1 MPFSCMHTNA
11 HKFVVFL
18 LSRLLCVST
27 LRSAASSSVSFGFA
41 RKVVKKVVVIGAYLS
56 RRLSSASQKV
66 HAFPG
71 TDRHRFSREN
81 NARIVPALVHENSSS
96 GEILTPSSNTRLFSS
111 IAANIVLRKRREPVE
126 IRRNFTF
133 GLIPSSGIF
142 AGGKNIF
149 KHRAGEKV
157 VLNALLNGGA
167 RVCGSLTLSPPSPFE
182 KENSNN

>member
-56 RRLSSASQKV
+56 RRLSSTSQKV

-71 TDRHRFSREN
+71 ADRHRFSREN
-81 NARIVPALVHENSSS
+81 NAPIVPALVHENSSS

-133 GLIPSSGIF
+133 GLVPSSGIF
-142 AGGKNIF
+142 ADGKNIF

-167 RVCGSLTLSPPSPFE
+167 RVCGSLTLSPPLPLRKRKFE
-182 KENSNN
+182 